1 MAYGKFK
8 MGKTKPSPRPGG
20 DPRKPG
26 KPGKPGKI
34 KPIVGKKPGLK
45 TIQPV
50 NPRKGMGY

>member
-1 MAYGKFK
+1 MAYGKIK
-8 MGKTKPSPRPGG
+8 MGKTKPNPRPGG
-20 DPRKPG
+20 DPR

-50 NPRKGMGY
+50 KPRKGMGY